1 MAKKQIKPIQDI
13 QTEVEKVY
21 SNKYQCFLT
30 KRDAYFDEVLND
42 WLNVKIEVELK
53 DNPKFNR

>member
-13 QTEVEKVY
+13 QTGVEKVY
-21 SNKYQCFLT
+21 SKRYQCFLT

>member
-13 QTEVEKVY
+13 QTGVEKVY

-30 KRDAYFDEVLND
+30 KRDAYFDDVLND
-42 WLNVKIEVELK
+42 WLNVKIEESLQG
-53 DNPKFNR
+53 NSKFS